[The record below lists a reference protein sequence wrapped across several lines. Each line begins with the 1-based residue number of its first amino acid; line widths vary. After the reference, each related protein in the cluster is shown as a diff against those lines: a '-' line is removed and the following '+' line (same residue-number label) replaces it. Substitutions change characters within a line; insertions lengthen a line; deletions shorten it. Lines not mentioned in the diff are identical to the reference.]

1 MVFGFGIILSL
12 VFELYLVQFS
22 CYIENKFY
30 IILILVYVLDSLSV
44 YIQFRFF
51 GIFSL
56 VSVYIKFFVFL
67 QIMEKRGVS
76 LSEIDLSGMRKSDFT
91 DEGLRAISQY
101 CIFLEIFNI
110 SMCYMFIG
118 DILFLLLEDSV
129 RVFYFYKFF
138 LFLKK
143 VLLLCLFLFLQNG

>member
-12 VFELYLVQFS
+12 VFELYLVQFL
-22 CYIENKFY
+22 CYIENKFCM
-30 IILILVYVLDSLSV
+30 ILILVYVLYSFSV

-101 CIFLEIFNI
+101 CTFLEIFNI

>member
-12 VFELYLVQFS
+12 VFEIYLVQFL
-22 CYIENKFY
+22 CYIENKFCM
-30 IILILVYVLDSLSV
+30 ILILVYVLYSFSV

-76 LSEIDLSGMRKSDFT
+76 LSEIDLSGMRKLDFI
-91 DEGLRAISQY
+91 DEGLRVISQY

>member
-12 VFELYLVQFS
+12 VFELYLVQFY
-22 CYIENKFY
+22 CYIENKFCM
-30 IILILVYVLDSLSV
+30 ILILVYVLYSLSV
-44 YIQFRFF
+44 YIQIRFF

-76 LSEIDLSGMRKSDFT
+76 LSEIDLSGMRKSDFI

-101 CIFLEIFNI
+101 CTFLEIFNI

>member
-12 VFELYLVQFS
+12 VFELYLVQFL
-22 CYIENKFY
+22 CYIENKFCM
-30 IILILVYVLDSLSV
+30 ILILVYVLYSLSV

-76 LSEIDLSGMRKSDFT
+76 LSEIDLSGMRKSDFI

>member
-12 VFELYLVQFS
+12 VFELYLVQFL
-22 CYIENKFY
+22 CYIENKFCM
-30 IILILVYVLDSLSV
+30 ILILFYVLYSLSV

-51 GIFSL
+51 
-56 VSVYIKFFVFL
+56 SVYIKFFVFL

-76 LSEIDLSGMRKSDFT
+76 LSEIDLSGMRKSDFI

-101 CIFLEIFNI
+101 CTFLEIFNI

-118 DILFLLLEDSV
+118 DILFLLLEDSF